1 MDDQEFRDRC
11 AAAAV
16 SGLIARYAGG
26 EEDLRHHYH
35 VICLEA
41 FRLADEMVEQR
52 RQIAARHPGDRG

>member
-1 MDDQEFRDRC
+1 MDDREFRDHC
-11 AAAAV
+11 AASAV
-16 SGLIARYAGG
+16 GGLIARYPGG

-52 RQIAARHPGDRG
+52 RRIAARKPGDRS